1 MYSKIMTPMKK
12 VILLF
17 ALALCGSLAFAQRA
31 ESPEWAT
38 KIKAEGLGRS
48 QVEEIAQYVTD
59 YAGSRLTAS
68 RQKRRADSLM
78 LVKLAEFG
86 LSNPRSA
93 FATEFTR
100 GGWDVVKTYAAMTAP
115 YYCAFTVNPRA
126 WSGSTDGLVKGECIV
141 FDAQTKEDL
150 EKYRGKVAGKIL
162 LIPSTRTVEINFE
175 PLASRYTEEQL
186 ETMTKD
192 NRADQRPRMGG
203 PGGPGGPGRGMPDF
217 RAMMELRQ
225 VMADFY
231 RTEKPLCIVNGSG
244 TFNVPSGSGVNYR
257 AGDPEPVPE
266 INMPLEDHGRMIR
279 LIQNG
284 QKVEMELEL
293 INKFSDDTEV
303 HNLYA
308 EIPGT
313 DPKLKD
319 EIVLLGAHYDSW
331 HGGTGAADNA
341 SGCIVMVEAMRI
353 LKELG
358 FKPKRTIRLAL
369 WGGEEQGL
377 YGSSGYLEQ
386 YLFKDGKKLP
396 GFDKFALYLNMD
408 NGSGRF
414 RGIYLERND
423 AAFPFF
429 EAWMKPIESLG
440 FQYLSPRTTGST
452 DHVTFNR
459 LGLPAYQFIQDEL
472 EYGRTYHTIMDTYE
486 RLSLGDLRVDAT
498 VVAWLAACAADD
510 PGRIPVNASVDL
522 NQLPQRPF

>member
-1 MYSKIMTPMKK
+1 MKQLF
-12 VILLF
+12 VLFPLVALILG
-17 ALALCGSLAFAQRA
+17 GSRAQAQVA
-31 ESPEWAT
+31 ESAEWAI
-38 KIKAEGLGRS
+38 KIKAEGLGAS
-48 QVEEIAQYVTD
+48 QVEELSQYMTD
-59 YAGSRLTAS
+59 YVGSRLTAS
-68 RQKRRADSLM
+68 LQKRRADSLM
-78 LVKLAEFG
+78 LEKLEEIG

-100 GGWDVVKTYAAMTAP
+100 GGWDVLKTYAAMTAP
-115 YYCAFTVNPRA
+115 YYCAFSVNPRA

-141 FDAQTKEDL
+141 FDVQTKEDL

-162 LIPSTRTVEINFE
+162 LVPSTRTVEINFE
-175 PLASRYTEEQL
+175 PLASRYTEEELQEL
-186 ETMTKD
+186 TKD
-192 NRADQRPRMGG
+192 NRANARNRF
-203 PGGPGGPGRGMPDF
+203 PGGPGRGMPRDF

-225 VMADFY
+225 AMADFY
-231 RTEKPLCIVNGSG
+231 NTEKPLCIVNGSG

-266 INMPLEDHGRMIR
+266 LAMPLEDHNRMVR
-279 LIQNG
+279 LIQHG

-293 INKFSDDTEV
+293 INRFTDDCEV

-319 EIVLLGAHYDSW
+319 EVVLLGAHFDSW

-353 LKELG
+353 LKQLG

-377 YGSSGYLEQ
+377 YGSRGYLDQ
-386 YLFKDGKKLP
+386 YLYKDGKKLP

-429 EAWMKPIESLG
+429 EEWMKSIESLG

-459 LGLPAYQFIQDEL
+459 VGLPSYQFIQDEL
-472 EYGRTYHTIMDTYE
+472 EYGRTYHTLMDTYE
-486 RLSLGDLRVDAT
+486 RLSQSDLKLNAT
-498 VVAWLAACAADD
+498 IVAWLAACAAND
-510 PGRIPVNASVDL
+510 PGRIPVYPAVAA
-522 NQLPQRPF
+522 PRPGLSF